1 MNVKYIEQA
10 FLALLFQFLPNFVLN
25 WTTRFPVQA
34 YKMLWMQQPLISG
47 CRFVCPLATCICI
60 KIKAGQNERDMT

>member
-34 YKMLWMQQPLISG
+34 YKML
-47 CRFVCPLATCICI
+47 
-60 KIKAGQNERDMT
+60 